1 MRTAEIFAVLAIC
14 GSAYTSFAA
23 ATGCAEF
30 RVERPKGGVTPVIRA
45 ADYGLSETNRCNISA
60 INRAVETCRRIGAKT
75 LELAPGTYRCA
86 SGANGIAITNMQDF
100 TFDGRGATLVFASSG
115 ERQKMSGKD
124 DVEIA
129 DCERVLVCD
138 LRVHRNDTGGKPRDG
153 LMNGGCVVKMASN
166 RHLTMQDVEIC
177 ADCGVCLE
185 IEGIQDHWK
194 LENVKIALGA
204 DAPCGEPAAR
214 TSIAYR
220 VAGSCGFAMHRNV
233 SIVGS
238 SLLDIDNMI
247 VRNCRFERSGAVHG
261 ISGSNVT
268 VEDCVFRDAGIA
280 VASVCG
286 GEDGAAN
293 RCTADNVAIRNNRFE
308 STSKTAA
315 FERDAL
321 ITVGSMDGAARGE
334 VADLDGVFAR
344 DVTVEGNV
352 IVDPVCRSFV
362 AEFGSGM
369 EFFGNEIRFTSVP
382 RLQSSGAVVNGAGVD
397 VAVERNFC
405 HTNPAP
411 CAVSY
416 TAFPEAERVELVTCP
431 VVGGRRYVA
440 EGGYVAERFVPG
452 ALIALSAIELDGSG
466 KVVERHD
473 QGASQIVTASGFR
486 HKIAI
491 PFTAHTNA
499 AAVKVE
505 ISVAGNPVTFTPL
518 QAYVRAAS
526 QAPLYGGIYD
536 KEDPPPQDRAA
547 ALAEMA
553 KIAPSTAKVVRRKG
567 RNTLVIDGKEAPLN
581 QYKGFTDY
589 RLMGECGG
597 NVVITFNR
605 GTRLFLDSTFD
616 EAVRDEKS
624 GEFDFSRV
632 EDTLLRIHA
641 ANPEARVFVNVDL
654 DPDKDFLE
662 RNQDSIFVN
671 EKGERGRS
679 AFGAFRGYDSSPLD
693 PDDKLV
699 NWAYSY
705 TSQSWQ
711 EYVKDGLRRL
721 CEYLK
726 STPAGNIVAGFH
738 LAGGMDGQFVQWEYG
753 PQNGHFDYS
762 EANRKAL
769 CAYLREIYGTETA
782 LREAWGDSRVTFETA
797 GNPTVAEFKSRQAFD
812 DRPGFGRRLADCRRF
827 VSVGPARA
835 LNGFAQTLK
844 SAFGRPCVVE
854 TWYTSTLWSQ
864 AGRLAIDELVKG
876 NGVDVI
882 CTVSGYGYL
891 RNVDGPGC
899 SADNSIAGLNLRG
912 LVYAQEMDHRTWRT
926 QRTGVWM
933 ETATAIPSDEREFA
947 NQVRRDAG
955 SVIAA
960 GGAGF
965 HMFDMFGSWYHGSRV
980 MPVLK
985 EVFAMNRFATDHAGE
1000 YPLPRVAIFTDEKAR
1015 LLRENTYD
1023 CVNVLW
1029 RTSGVA
1035 PAMHYLADIENP
1047 DLPQY
1052 GLAVV
1057 WSPVTITKGQV
1068 AAFRKRILSAGGML
1082 AVIGEAGCGSRDFSD
1097 TADVLDAFGMKASHS
1112 FRATG
1117 ETVVRKP
1124 KVRDPLLEGWYGTS
1138 DAYGM
1143 TIRDGRLVRRHQVG
1157 ITEVTDRNAKVLGVW
1172 EKGGGAAFARKRVGC
1187 GTLVYMSRE
1196 GGLSPQ
1202 LLNRLAVDSGIA
1214 PFAKPGNATYVG
1226 NGIAVVHRLADE
1238 AEVDFGQ
1245 TVELID
1251 PVTGAARGAARRW
1264 RPALAVGESAAVA
1277 YRMRGAK

>member
-1 MRTAEIFAVLAIC
+1 MKLSGVFAAVAIGGRAC
-14 GSAYTSFAA
+14 TSFAA

-30 RVERPKGGVTPVIRA
+30 RVEHPIGCVTPVIRA
-45 ADYGLSETNRCNISA
+45 EDYGLSETNRCNISA
-60 INRAVETCRRIGAKT
+60 INRAMETCRRIGART
-75 LELAPGTYRCA
+75 LELAPGTYRCT
-86 SGANGIAITNMQDF
+86 SEGKGVAITNLQDF
-100 TFDGRGATLVFASSG
+100 TFDGCGATLVFASSCEG
-115 ERQKMSGKD
+115 QSKRRRE
-124 DVEIA
+124 DVSIA
-129 DCERVLVCD
+129 NCERLMICD
-138 LRVHRNDTGGKPRDG
+138 LLIRNDMETNDA
-153 LMNGGCVVKMASN
+153 LSETNGRCCVRMVSN
-166 RHLTMQDVEIC
+166 SHLTMQDVEIY
-177 ADCGVCLE
+177 ANRGVCLE
-185 IEGIQDHWK
+185 IDGGQDRWK
-194 LENVKIALGA
+194 LENVKLASGA
-204 DAPCGEPAAR
+204 DAPCGEAAAR
-214 TSIAYR
+214 PSIAYR
-220 VAGSCGFAMHRNV
+220 VAESNGFAMHQNV
-233 SIVGS
+233 SIIGNSFLNV
-238 SLLDIDNMI
+238 DNMI
-247 VRNCRFERSGAVHG
+247 ARNCRFVGRGAVQG
-261 ISGSNVT
+261 ISGSNIT

-280 VASVCG
+280 VASGCCD
-286 GEDGAAN
+286 EDGAAN
-293 RCTADNVAIRNNRFE
+293 RRTADDVAIRNNRFE
-308 STSKTAA
+308 TTSKTAA
-315 FERDAL
+315 FGRDAL

-334 VADLDGVFAR
+334 TAGLDGGFVR
-344 DVTVEGNV
+344 NVTVEGNV
-352 IVDPVCRSFV
+352 IVDPVCKPFV
-362 AEFGSGM
+362 VESGSDIA
-369 EFFGNEIRFTSVP
+369 FTDNEMRFTSVP
-382 RLQSSGAVVNGAGVD
+382 RFRHSGAVANEAASGVII
-397 VAVERNFC
+397 ERNFC
-405 HTNPAP
+405 HTNLAP
-411 CAVSY
+411 RTISY
-416 TAFPEAERVELVTCP
+416 TAFPEAERVQLVTYP
-431 VVGGRRYVA
+431 VIGGRRYVA

-452 ALIALSAIELDGSG
+452 SLIALSAIEVDVSG
-466 KVVERHD
+466 KVIARHE
-473 QGASQIVTASGFR
+473 QGASQVVTASGFR
-486 HKIAI
+486 HKVAI

-499 AAVKVE
+499 VAVTVE

-518 QAYVRAAS
+518 QAYVRTAS
-526 QAPLYGGIYD
+526 QSPLYGGIYD
-536 KEDPPPQDRAA
+536 MEDPQPLDRAA

-553 KIAPSTAKVVRRKG
+553 RIAPATAKVVRRKG
-567 RNTLVIDGKEAPLN
+567 RNTLAIDGKEVPLN

-616 EAVRDEKS
+616 EAVRDEDT

-641 ANPEARVFVNVDL
+641 ANPKARVFVNVDL

-693 PDDKLV
+693 PNDKLV

-705 TSQSWQ
+705 ASQAWQ

-769 CAYLREIYGTETA
+769 CAYLKEVYETESA
-782 LREAWGDSRVTFETA
+782 LQEAWGDSRVTFETA
-797 GNPTVAEFKSRQAFD
+797 RNPTVAEFKSRQTFD

-827 VSVGPARA
+827 VSVGTARA
-835 LNGFAQTLK
+835 LNGFAETLK

-876 NGVDVI
+876 DGVDVI

-891 RNVDGPGC
+891 RSVDGPGC

-912 LVYAQEMDHRTWRT
+912 LVYVQEMDHRTWRT
-926 QRTGVWM
+926 QRTGGWM
-933 ETATAIPSDEREFA
+933 ENAAAIPSDGREFA

-980 MPVLK
+980 KPILK
-985 EVFAMNRFATDHAGE
+985 EVFAMNRFAANHAGE

-1029 RTSGVA
+1029 RTSGVV
-1035 PAMHYLADIENP
+1035 PAVHYLADIENP
-1047 DLPQY
+1047 ALPPY

-1068 AAFRKRILSAGGML
+1068 AAFRKRILSAGGTL
-1082 AVIGEAGCGSRDFSD
+1082 AVIGEAGCGSRDFTD
-1097 TADVLDAFGMKASHS
+1097 TADVLAAFGMKASHS
-1112 FRATG
+1112 FRMTG

-1124 KVRDPLLEGWYGTS
+1124 KVRDPLLEGWSGTS

-1157 ITEVTDRNAKVLGVW
+1157 VTEVTDRSAKVLGVW
-1172 EKGGGAAFARKRVGC
+1172 EKGGGAAFARKRVGR
-1187 GTLVYMSRE
+1187 GTLVYMARD

-1202 LLNRLAVDSGIA
+1202 LLNRLAVDSRIT

-1226 NGIAVVHRLADE
+1226 NGIAVVHRLSGE

-1245 TVELID
+1245 TVELVD
-1251 PVTGAARGAARRW
+1251 PLTGATRGIVRHW
-1264 RPALAVGESAAVA
+1264 RPSLEVGESAAIA
-1277 YRMRGAK
+1277 YRVRGGK